1 MHVDRGK
8 CPAKVVLRALLFA
21 VLVLGFGASA
31 LAGADPD
38 DAVDSIQTAT
48 PIKHVVIIV
57 GENAALIIFSLPM
70 FPKARTRG
78 F

>member
-1 MHVDRGK
+1 MHVDTGK
-8 CPAKVVLRALLFA
+8 CRAKAALSASLFA
-21 VLVLGFGASA
+21 ISVLGFGASA

-57 GENAALIIFSLPM
+57 WRESQL
-70 FPKARTRG
+70 
-78 F
+78 